1 MSEREHIREEQVI
14 PYLDR
19 RLEAGERADVERHLG
34 ACTECRTRLDE
45 LRAVME
51 VLGEWPAVEASA
63 GFTAAVRARLE
74 AEAQPA
80 ARVPMHRDWRWVYAG
95 GLGVAAVVLLVVAFW
110 GPVPPTTTPAGGRGQ
125 TAAVTGEEATDELA
139 TTEPVLLEDYELL
152 RDFDVLFETQ
162 TQKEPGS
169 GKRGT

>member
-1 MSEREHIREEQVI
+1 MSEKGHIREEQVV

-19 RLEAGERADVERHLG
+19 RLEAAERGDVERHLA

-45 LRAVME
+45 LRVVMD

-63 GFTAAVRARLE
+63 GFTAAVRARIE

-110 GPVPPTTTPAGGRGQ
+110 GPVPPTTTPTGGSGQ
-125 TAAVTGEEATDELA
+125 TAGVTGEEASDELA

-152 RDFDVLFETQ
+152 RDFDVLFEAQ
-162 TQKEPGS
+162 AQKEPGS